1 MEGAAM
7 STAQLLDASSW
18 EHVRTRWVGAIC
30 TVDEVV
36 LRATGQSAILKYMHT
51 EHLSDPGV
59 AARCVNEGLILR
71 HLHQDGAL
79 AGIPRLLDMGI
90 LPTGSPGLLLELL
103 GDSLAE
109 RMGAPAWPACGTTES
124 IALLLQIGAGA
135 ASTLAGVHRLGVVH
149 RDLRPDNILLKIH
162 GSPLSVGCAV
172 LPYLIDFGLA
182 KTFRQEVFLPI
193 STGDEDILGTDLYM
207 APEQWE
213 CAKRV
218 TGAADVY
225 SLGIVLYLLASGHP
239 PFSDARRQVL
249 MYEHLVAS
257 PPPLPTYVP
266 RAVSQLI
273 RAMLAKRS
281 ADRPSA
287 QECAERLSAKY

>member
-1 MEGAAM
+1 
-7 STAQLLDASSW
+7 
-18 EHVRTRWVGAIC
+18 
-30 TVDEVV
+30 
-36 LRATGQSAILKYMHT
+36 
-51 EHLSDPGV
+51 
-59 AARCVNEGLILR
+59 
-71 HLHQDGAL
+71 
-79 AGIPRLLDMGI
+79 
-90 LPTGSPGLLLELL
+90 
-103 GDSLAE
+103 
-109 RMGAPAWPACGTTES
+109 
-124 IALLLQIGAGA
+124 
-135 ASTLAGVHRLGVVH
+135 
-149 RDLRPDNILLKIH
+149 
-162 GSPLSVGCAV
+162 
-172 LPYLIDFGLA
+172 
-182 KTFRQEVFLPI
+182 
-193 STGDEDILGTDLYM
+193 M

-266 RAVSQLI
+266 RAASQVI